1 MADVESRFQHLL
13 QPIRDLTSNWE
24 VDVATQLGEYLEELE
39 HVCISFDNGKTTMNF
54 IEAAMLIQGSAC
66 VYSRKVEHLYL
77 LVYQTLD
84 LLSNKKREKLPSS
97 LRPDGTDADA
107 TFGVQQKEQFL
118 SLDDIRD
125 SSQASTDMR
134 KDHQPNSVNIVP
146 LTPMSLVP
154 PEDAEK
160 KDNPLFSRTRELLA
174 SRRDFRMN
182 ACTPHATGTC
192 LLELSGLPPTHLCP
206 GDPCGAT
213 VTVAGAPSCVLGS
226 ERRSISGDPVR
237 ALSFSEDE
245 GAAGLDGDI
254 GGGDDVPGALEDD
267 MEITPVAKEHV
278 EAQKCAARARRQA
291 PAENPNTHIKEVLD
305 PWQSLDPFGD
315 SEDKPFRKGRPFL
328 VPHSLDDVV
337 GSKRK
342 RKGLRKLQDFMK
354 WFSASYIDG
363 AGSRKPKSKGPTFAD
378 LEMLYWKQ
386 LKQRVAAQRKL
397 QRQEGPL
404 WPPPCE
410 EEPEPLEEEMGGDSE
425 DGAADD
431 FLEHED
437 ILVKG
442 PEELGDGDVALDPP
456 IPGSL
461 CYADLVRRNVE
472 LFIASSQQFAQETE
486 LSQRVRCWE
495 ERMEPL
501 LQEQE
506 ERAPF
511 DIHGYGRVLAGG
523 CGAPGEW
530 HSFAALVAGQPPFE
544 VCRYMLAALQLAND
558 AVVELA
564 QEPGLEQGLDTMRL
578 RLLTPPRHH
587 NRFHAL
593 QPPLDGP

>member
-13 QPIRDLTSNWE
+13 QPIRDLTRNWE

-54 IEAAMLIQGSAC
+54 TEAAMLIQGSAC

-77 LVYQTLD
+77 LVYQVLD
-84 LLSNKKREKLPSS
+84 LFSNKKREKLPSS

-107 TFGVQQKEQFL
+107 TFGEQQQEQFL
-118 SLDDIRD
+118 SLDDVRD

-154 PEDAEK
+154 PEDVEK

-192 LLELSGLPPTHLCP
+192 LLELSGLPPAHLCP
-206 GDPCGAT
+206 RDSRGA
-213 VTVAGAPSCVLGS
+213 AGARPCVPGS
-226 ERRSISGDPVR
+226 EPGSISGDPVR
-237 ALSFSEDE
+237 ALTFSEDE
-245 GAAGLDGDI
+245 GPTGLDGDI
-254 GGGDDVPGALEDD
+254 GGGDDVPGAMEDD
-267 MEITPVAKEHV
+267 MEVAPVAEEHV
-278 EAQKCAARARRQA
+278 EAQKRALRARERA
-291 PAENPNTHIKEVLD
+291 PAEDPNAHIKELLD

-337 GSKRK
+337 GGKRK

-354 WFSASYIDG
+354 WFSASYTDG

-397 QRQEGPL
+397 QHQERPL

-410 EEPEPLEEEMGGDSE
+410 EPEPLEEELGGDSE
-425 DGAADD
+425 DGADD
-431 FLEHED
+431 FLDHED
-437 ILVKG
+437 ILAEG

-456 IPGSL
+456 NLGSL

-486 LSQRVRCWE
+486 LSQRVRRWE
-495 ERMEPL
+495 EQMEPL

-506 ERAPF
+506 ERASF
-511 DIHGYGRVLAGG
+511 DIHGYGQALAQG
-523 CGAPGEW
+523 CGAPGVW
-530 HSFAALVAGQPPFE
+530 HPFAALVAGQPPFE

-558 AVVELA
+558 TVVELA
-564 QEPGLEQGLDTMRL
+564 QELGLEQAVDTMRL
-578 RLLTPPRHH
+578 RLLVPPQPHD
-587 NRFHAL
+587 RFHAL
-593 QPPLDGP
+593 QPPLAGP

>member
-13 QPIRDLTSNWE
+13 QPIRDLTRNWE

-54 IEAAMLIQGSAC
+54 TEAAMLIQGSAC

-77 LVYQTLD
+77 LVYQVLD
-84 LLSNKKREKLPSS
+84 LFSNKKREKLPSS

-107 TFGVQQKEQFL
+107 TFGEQQQEQFL
-118 SLDDIRD
+118 SLDDVRD

-154 PEDAEK
+154 PEDVEK

-192 LLELSGLPPTHLCP
+192 LLELSGLPPAHLCP
-206 GDPCGAT
+206 GDSRGA
-213 VTVAGAPSCVLGS
+213 AGARPCVPRS
-226 ERRSISGDPVR
+226 EPGSISGDPVR
-237 ALSFSEDE
+237 ALNFSEDE

-254 GGGDDVPGALEDD
+254 GGGDDVPGAMEDD
-267 MEITPVAKEHV
+267 MEMAPVAEEHV
-278 EAQKCAARARRQA
+278 EAQK
-291 PAENPNTHIKEVLD
+291 ELLD

-315 SEDKPFRKGRPFL
+315 SEDKPFRK
-328 VPHSLDDVV
+328 DT
-337 GSKRK
+337 
-342 RKGLRKLQDFMK
+342 
-354 WFSASYIDG
+354 DG

-397 QRQEGPL
+397 QRQERPL

-410 EEPEPLEEEMGGDSE
+410 EEPEPLEEELGGDSE
-425 DGAADD
+425 DGADD
-431 FLEHED
+431 FLDHED
-437 ILVKG
+437 ILAEG

-456 IPGSL
+456 NLGSL

-472 LFIASSQQFAQETE
+472 
-486 LSQRVRCWE
+486 
-495 ERMEPL
+495 
-501 LQEQE
+501 
-506 ERAPF
+506 ERASF
-511 DIHGYGRVLAGG
+511 DIHGYGQALAEG
-523 CGAPGEW
+523 CGAPGVW
-530 HSFAALVAGQPPFE
+530 HPFAALVAGRPPFE

-558 AVVELA
+558 TVVELA
-564 QEPGLEQGLDTMRL
+564 QEPGLEQAVDTMRL
-578 RLLTPPRHH
+578 RLLAPPQPHD
-587 NRFHAL
+587 RFHAL
-593 QPPLDGP
+593 QPPLAGP

>member
-13 QPIRDLTSNWE
+13 QPIRDLTRNWE

-54 IEAAMLIQGSAC
+54 TEAAMLIQGSAC

-77 LVYQTLD
+77 LVYQVLD
-84 LLSNKKREKLPSS
+84 LFSNKKREKLPSS

-107 TFGVQQKEQFL
+107 TFGEQQQEFL
-118 SLDDIRD
+118 SLDDVRD

-154 PEDAEK
+154 PEDVEK
-160 KDNPLFSRTRELLA
+160 KDNPLFSRPRELLA

-192 LLELSGLPPTHLCP
+192 LLELSGLPPAHLCP
-206 GDPCGAT
+206 RDSRGA
-213 VTVAGAPSCVLGS
+213 AGARPCVPGS
-226 ERRSISGDPVR
+226 EPGSISGDPVR
-237 ALSFSEDE
+237 ALTFSEDE
-245 GAAGLDGDI
+245 GPTGLDGDI
-254 GGGDDVPGALEDD
+254 GGGDDVPGAMEDD
-267 MEITPVAKEHV
+267 MEVAPVAEEHV
-278 EAQKCAARARRQA
+278 EAQKRALRARERA
-291 PAENPNTHIKEVLD
+291 PVEDPNAHIKELLD

-328 VPHSLDDVV
+328 VPHGLDDVV
-337 GSKRK
+337 GGKRK
-342 RKGLRKLQDFMK
+342 RKGPRKLQDFMK
-354 WFSASYIDG
+354 WFSASYTDG

-397 QRQEGPL
+397 QHQERPL

-410 EEPEPLEEEMGGDSE
+410 EPEPLEEELGGDSE

-431 FLEHED
+431 FLDHED
-437 ILVKG
+437 ILAEG

-456 IPGSL
+456 NL
-461 CYADLVRRNVE
+461 
-472 LFIASSQQFAQETE
+472 
-486 LSQRVRCWE
+486 
-495 ERMEPL
+495 
-501 LQEQE
+501 
-506 ERAPF
+506 
-511 DIHGYGRVLAGG
+511 
-523 CGAPGEW
+523 APGVW
-530 HSFAALVAGQPPFE
+530 HPFAALVAGQPPFE

-558 AVVELA
+558 TVVELA
-564 QEPGLEQGLDTMRL
+564 QELGLEQAGAF
-578 RLLTPPRHH
+578 LL
-587 NRFHAL
+587 
-593 QPPLDGP
+593 GGWS